1 MSEVRRVKRR
11 QQGDR
16 RKNLACPLK
25 YSTGTKSF
33 TTMSNLSTTGKKLLN
48 TGG

>member
-16 RKNLACPLK
+16 RKNLAWCMG
-25 YSTGTKSF
+25 YNKSDKILYIITQQF
-33 TTMSNLSTTGKKLLN
+33 IEKFKEE
-48 TGG
+48 